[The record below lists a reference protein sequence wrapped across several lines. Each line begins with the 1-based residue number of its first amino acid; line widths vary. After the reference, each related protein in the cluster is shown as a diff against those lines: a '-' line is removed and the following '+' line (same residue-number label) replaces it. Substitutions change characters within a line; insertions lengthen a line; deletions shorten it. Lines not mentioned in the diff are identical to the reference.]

1 MKKVDALRNFGAST
15 YCIFFVAIQSVAM
28 CRLV

>member
-15 YCIFFVAIQSVAM
+15 YCNFFVAILSVAM